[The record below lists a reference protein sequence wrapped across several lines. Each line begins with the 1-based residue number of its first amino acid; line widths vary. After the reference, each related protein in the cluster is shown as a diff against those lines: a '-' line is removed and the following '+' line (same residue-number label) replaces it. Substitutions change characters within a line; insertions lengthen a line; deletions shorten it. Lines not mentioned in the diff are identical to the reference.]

1 MRLFQIRST
10 DKFVG
15 SYGRNRSNTGKKNS
29 EEKEVAIDSG
39 SGVLNGVGKV
49 TKCEVQRILYYRQI
63 KTR

>member
-15 SYGRNRSNTGKKNS
+15 SYGRNRSNTEKKKNS
-29 EEKEVAIDSG
+29 EEKEVAIESG

-49 TKCEVQRILYYRQI
+49 TKC
-63 KTR
+63 

>member
-29 EEKEVAIDSG
+29 EEKEVAIESG

-49 TKCEVQRILYYRQI
+49 TKC
-63 KTR
+63 